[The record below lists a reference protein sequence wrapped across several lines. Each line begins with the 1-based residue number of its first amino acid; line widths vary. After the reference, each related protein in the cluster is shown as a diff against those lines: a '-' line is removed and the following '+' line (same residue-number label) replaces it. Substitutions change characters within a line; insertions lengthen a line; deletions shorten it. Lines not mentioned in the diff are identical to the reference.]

1 MPNKHILRLTT
12 RSLRSITLSDTG
24 DITMM
29 LRADCIISTSGI
41 MTLRR
46 VGLLALNQMLI
57 RQSLMMESV
66 YIALMFTL
74 IVGIIL
80 SHTKMLAENLLFLY
94 LLALAH

>member
-29 LRADCIISTSGI
+29 LRAYCIISTSGI

-66 YIALMFTL
+66 YIALMFML